1 MRYIVIFIYMTSSGH
16 GRILFCYFFATTI
29 TACKREKVSRT
40 RSALSVAAESYSNS
54 KIIRGAVID
63 KLNSF

>member
-1 MRYIVIFIYMTSSGH
+1 MRYIVIFIYMTLNGH

-29 TACKREKVSRT
+29 TGVKEKKFRE
-40 RSALSVAAESYSNS
+40 LSVPKVKAIVTVRLSE
-54 KIIRGAVID
+54 GAVID